1 MRMIRLT
8 SEYLERIVSGDDA
21 LRRQDLG
28 PAAVALG
35 SFDGLHLGHQALIR
49 AVTAAKQRHG
59 LRTSALFTFRRH
71 PSLVLGG
78 RDRPFLLTT
87 WREKLSL
94 LDDAGL
100 DVVVAA
106 SFSPALSRLDYRRF
120 VREFLV
126 EFLGMR
132 HFVAGY
138 DVHLGAGRAGNAET
152 LAALGAELGYTFD
165 VVEPTQVNGTTVSS
179 SAIRAALETGDTA
192 GAAALLGR
200 PYALWGE
207 VTPGEGRGRTIG
219 YPTANVEPLDA
230 HKLLPA
236 PGVYAVRVQVPGDV
250 VAVGG
255 NGCLATVEEGLPEVD
270 RQGDILSSGHARW
283 RLYGGMLNFGRV
295 PTFHADGLP
304 LPRIEVHIFDFA
316 GDLRGR
322 TVKVEWLARLRDER
336 RFAGVDALVAQL
348 ARDEA
353 AARAAVAA
361 APLPGS

>member
-8 SEYLERIVSGDDA
+8 SEYIERIAAGESVLHPQDTGPSA
-21 LRRQDLG
+21 L
-28 PAAVALG
+28 AIG

-49 AVTAAKQRHG
+49 TVREAKARHG
-59 LRTSALFTFRRH
+59 LRTCGLFTFRRH

-94 LDDAGL
+94 LNDAGL

-106 SFSPALSRLDYRRF
+106 SFSPALAQLDYRRF

-126 EFLGMR
+126 DYLGMR

-138 DVHLGAGRAGNAET
+138 DVHLGAGRAGNAQT
-152 LAALGAELGYTFD
+152 LGALGAQLGYTMD
-165 VVEPTQVNGTTVSS
+165 VVEPARVGDRTVSS
-179 SAIRAALETGDTA
+179 SAIRAALEAGDVA
-192 GAAALLGR
+192 DAALLLGR

-207 VTPGEGRGRTIG
+207 VRPGDGRGRTIG
-219 YPTANVEPLDA
+219 YPTANVEPLDV

-250 VAVGG
+250 VAAGG

-270 RQGDILSSGHARW
+270 RQGDILSPGHARW
-283 RLYGGMLNFGRV
+283 RIYGGMLNFGRV
-295 PTFHADGLP
+295 PTFNTGGLP
-304 LPRIEVHIFDFA
+304 VPRIEVHVLDFA

-336 RFAGVDALVAQL
+336 RFAGVDELVAQL
-348 ARDEA
+348 RQDEA

-361 APLPGS
+361 APLRAG

>member
-8 SEYLERIVSGDDA
+8 SEYIDRVLAGDSA
-21 LRRQDLG
+21 LHPQDTG
-28 PAAVALG
+28 PSALALG

-49 AVTAAKQRHG
+49 AVREAKQRHG
-59 LRTSALFTFRRH
+59 LRSCGLFTFRRH

-87 WREKLSL
+87 WREKLAL

-106 SFSPALSRLDYRRF
+106 SFSPALARLDYRRF

-126 EFLGMR
+126 DYLGMR

-138 DVHLGAGRAGNAET
+138 DVHLGAGREGNAQS
-152 LAALGAELGYTFD
+152 LAALGREIGYELE
-165 VVEPTQVNGTTVSS
+165 VVEPAQVDGRTVSS
-179 SAIRAALETGDTA
+179 SAIRAALEA
-192 GAAALLGR
+192 GEMDEAARLLGR

-207 VTPGEGRGRTIG
+207 VRPGDGRGRTIG
-219 YPTANVEPLDA
+219 YPTANVESLDV

-236 PGVYAVRVQVPGDV
+236 PGVYAVRIQVPGDV
-250 VAVGG
+250 VGAGG

-270 RQGDILSSGHARW
+270 RHGDILSSGHARW
-283 RLYGGMLNFGRV
+283 RIYGGMLNFGRV
-295 PTFHADGLP
+295 PTFNTGGLA
-304 LPRIEVHIFDFA
+304 LPRIEVNVFDFA

-322 TVKVEWLARLRDER
+322 TVKVEWLSRLRDER
-336 RFAGVDALVAQL
+336 RFGGVGELVEQL
-348 ARDEA
+348 RQDEA
-353 AARAAVAA
+353 AARAVVAA
-361 APLPGS
+361 APLPAR